1 MTGTKPGRGAFMSG
15 GMTGDIARSL
25 FVTGYSLSDGMK
37 QRINAPVLTKPFRE
51 ESLTG
56 AVRTALQ
63 M

>member
-1 MTGTKPGRGAFMSG
+1 
-15 GMTGDIARSL
+15 
-25 FVTGYSLSDGMK
+25 MK